1 MQRNIWSRLKQI
13 ISRWRLWAL
22 PGTMVIGLVVAARLS
37 GSLQGLELIA
47 LDAFLRFRPP
57 EPEDDRIVL
66 IGIDE
71 TDTRAIGYPIPEQE
85 LVDLLNTL
93 QTYQPTVI
101 GLHISQNQIARV
113 GNGTLFAALKQRQN
127 LVVAERLLPASDQIP
142 PPKGFSG
149 KQVGFIDVIPD
160 GDLHLRHMILGTLDP
175 IDLKTYKLSLAIRL
189 VEAYLLSR
197 DRTLLISNGI
207 RDPDAIRFGR
217 TELPRLEPDSGGY
230 VRASMGDP
238 EILLNFR
245 TGARPFRL
253 LSLNQI
259 KTGDFDPDWLRDRI
273 LIVGITD
280 PRIRPIIPT
289 ATVSDTN
296 SLEIQAHT
304 VSQIISAVL
313 DGRLLFYTWSS
324 GWEYVWIVGWGVLGV
339 VLSWRIQF
347 LTQTLPAIGVAN
359 VFLVGAGYFLLT
371 FGGLWLPV
379 VPALLAL
386 NLSVVFPAVYEY
398 VYEQEKALKTRLD
411 ERQRTLE
418 QTFNT
423 IHNGPLQT
431 LASLLRRMRDRTLS
445 QEQVF
450 SALENLNREIR
461 GISDHLK
468 QETLVQEDS
477 LYLGSGVKIDLKLP
491 IHELFY
497 EVYSYTLDRPDFS
510 RFESLKVSCQFDPIE
525 QHLLTID
532 QKRGLCRF
540 LEEAL
545 CNVGKHAEGA
555 TQLSITGTQQ
565 RRWYSLKILDN
576 GAGNHSA
583 IAGEG
588 TNYAR
593 QLAAQLQGQFKRTPL
608 SPKGMLCELTFPLT
622 HSWFWHR
629 YRPPGKD

>member
-1 MQRNIWSRLKQI
+1 VGDGATQPLEPPETKPFPVARVGIAGNDGD
-13 ISRWRLWAL
+13 WA
-22 PGTMVIGLVVAARLS
+22 GS
-37 GSLQGLELIA
+37 GGPFIRV
-47 LDAFLRFRPP
+47 FLRFRPA

-66 IGIDE
+66 VGIDE
-71 TDTRAIGYPIPEQE
+71 TDTDKIGYPIPEAE

-93 QTYQPTVI
+93 QTHQPRVI
-101 GLHISQNQIARV
+101 GLHISQNQIDRV
-113 GNGTLFAALKQRQN
+113 ANGNFFTGLKQRQN

-142 PPKGFSG
+142 PLKGFSG

-189 VEAYLLSR
+189 VEAYLVSR
-197 DRTLLISNGI
+197 DSSLSLANGI
-207 RDPDAIRFGR
+207 RDPDAIRFGT

-230 VRASMGDP
+230 VRAPMGDP

-245 TGARPFRL
+245 TGTNPFRL

-259 KTGDFDPDWLRDRI
+259 KTGNFDPEWLRDRI
-273 LIVGITD
+273 VIVGITD
-280 PRIRPIIPT
+280 PKIRPIIPT
-289 ATVSDTN
+289 ATTSDTN

-313 DGRLLFYTWSS
+313 DGRLLFSTWPG
-324 GWEYVWIVGWGVLGV
+324 GWEYLWIVIWGGIGVALG
-339 VLSWRIQF
+339 RQIQW
-347 LTQTLPAIGVAN
+347 LMQTLLAIGVAN
-359 VFLVGAGYFLLT
+359 LLLVGMGYLLLT

-431 LASLLRRMRDRTLS
+431 LASLLRRMRDSYLS

-477 LYLGSGVKIDLKLP
+477 LYLGSGIKIDLKLP

-497 EVYSYTLDRPDFS
+497 EVYSYTLERPDFS
-510 RFESLKVSCQFDPIE
+510 RFETLKVACQFEPVE

-555 TQLSITGTQQ
+555 TQLSITGTHHKD
-565 RRWYSLKILDN
+565 WYRLQVVDN
-576 GAGNHSA
+576 GTGIQPSTE
-583 IAGEG
+583 GEG
-588 TNYAR
+588 TKNAR
-593 QLAAQLQGQFKRTPL
+593 RLAAQLKGKFKRIPV
-608 SPKGMLCELTFPLT
+608 SPQGMLCELTFPLVQ
-622 HSWFWHR
+622 SWFW
-629 YRPPGKD
+629 